1 MLNSKQRAFLR
12 GAANDY
18 ECVLFVGKGGLSDEI
33 INQAKGALKTRELIK
48 CKALEASP
56 LTSREAADQ
65 IAEATGSEVVQV
77 IGRVFVL
84 YKRNPEKPVISDQ
97 IPKAGKKQ

>member
-12 GAANDY
+12 SMANDY
-18 ECVLFVGKGGLSDEI
+18 ECILYVGKGGISDALI
-33 INQAKGALKTRELIK
+33 DQADGALKTRELIK
-48 CKALEASP
+48 GKALEACP

-65 IAEATGSEVVQV
+65 IAEAAKAEVVQV

-84 YKRNPEKPVISDQ
+84 YRRNPEKPVISEQ
-97 IPKAGKKQ
+97 IPKAKKK